1 MMTTLTQN
9 PLHFN
14 RSIKISND
22 GGALSSDTG
31 ELIFREFDE
40 KLGFSQ
46 TIAKHL
52 QLRDERAFY
61 IHSNKQLLGQKMYQ
75 LIAGYHEDDAA
86 DQLTHDPVFTRV
98 LGTPALASQPS
109 LSRFFKRFDAQALN
123 QLQAAN
129 QELLDRVHRTRNAET
144 LIFDLDSTHADTY
157 GQQEKSSYNAHYR
170 TMGFHPLVAFDGL
183 TGDFLKAQLRPG
195 SAYTSNGVVDFMRPL
210 IEHYNETFPETTA
223 LVRGDSGF
231 AVPGLYEL
239 CEKESVYYIIRLKS
253 NAKLKALG
261 EELHLAYEIQDV
273 SVTESYVEESIYQAA
288 SWSIPRRIIIQSTRP
303 AGELFFSHAFFVTNL
318 SESFSPEAIIA
329 SYKKRGT
336 MENFIKEAKDG
347 FGFDQMKS
355 HDYVVN
361 EARMMVSLLAYNLTN
376 WLRTLSFPPAARGI
390 QIQTIRTRLIKVA
403 SKLVKSGRSLY
414 FKLSSSFVYTRF
426 FWDVLTRV
434 QQLKFN

>member
-1 MMTTLTQN
+1 MIRLPQTT
-9 PLHFN
+9 LHFN
-14 RSIKISND
+14 RQLKLSND
-22 GGALSSDTG
+22 GGELSSDTG
-31 ELIFREFDE
+31 HFLFREFDE
-40 KLGFSQ
+40 KIGFSQ

-52 QLRDERAFY
+52 HLKDERSFC
-61 IHSNKQLLGQKMYQ
+61 IHPNEHLLRQKIYQ

-86 DQLTHDPVFTRV
+86 DQLTHDPVFTQV

-109 LSRFFKRFDAQALN
+109 LSRFFNRFDAQALD

-129 QELLDRVHRTRNAET
+129 QELLDRVHHARQSET

-157 GQQEKSSYNAHYR
+157 GNQERSSYNAHYR
-170 TMGFHPLVAFDGL
+170 TLGFHPLVAFDGL

-195 SAYTSNGVVDFMRPL
+195 SVYTSNGVVDFMRPL
-210 IEHYNETFPETTA
+210 IEHYNEKSPETST

-231 AVPGLYEL
+231 AVPALYEL
-239 CEKESVYYIIRLKS
+239 CEKEAVYYIIRLKS
-253 NAKLKALG
+253 NAKLKALA
-261 EELHLAYEIQDV
+261 EELHPTHEVRDV
-273 SVTESYVEESIYQAA
+273 SVTESYVEESIYQAS
-288 SWSIPRRIIIQSTRP
+288 SWSTPRRIIIQSTRP

-318 SESFSPEAIIA
+318 SETFSPQAIVA

-336 MENFIKEAKDG
+336 MENFIKEAKGG

-355 HDYVVN
+355 HDFLVN
-361 EARMMVSLLAYNLTN
+361 EARMMLSLLAYNLTN
-376 WLRTLSFPPAARGI
+376 WLRTLSFPVAMKGI

-403 SKLVKSGRSLY
+403 SKLVKSGRSLH

>member
-1 MMTTLTQN
+1 MTRLPQTT
-9 PLHFN
+9 LHFN
-14 RSIKISND
+14 RQLKLSND
-22 GGALSSDTG
+22 GGELSSDTG
-31 ELIFREFDE
+31 QFLFREFDE

-52 QLRDERAFY
+52 HLKDERSFC
-61 IHSNKQLLGQKMYQ
+61 IHQNEQLLRQKIYQ

-86 DQLTHDPVFTRV
+86 DQLTHDPVFTQV

-109 LSRFFKRFDAQALN
+109 LSRFFKRFDAQALD
-123 QLQAAN
+123 QLQTAN
-129 QELLDRVHRTRNAET
+129 QELLDRVHHVRQSET

-157 GQQEKSSYNAHYR
+157 GNQEKSSYNAHYR
-170 TMGFHPLVAFDGL
+170 TLGFHPLVAFDGL

-195 SAYTSNGVVDFMRPL
+195 SVYTSNGVVDFMRPL
-210 IEHYNETFPETTA
+210 IEHYNETFPKTSA

-231 AVPGLYEL
+231 AVPALYEL

-253 NAKLKALG
+253 NAKLKALA
-261 EELHLAYEIQDV
+261 EELHPTHEVRDV
-273 SVTESYVEESIYQAA
+273 SVTESYVEDSIYQAS
-288 SWSIPRRIIIQSTRP
+288 SWSMPRRIIIQSTRP

-318 SESFSPEAIIA
+318 SESFSSQAIVA

-355 HDYVVN
+355 HDFLVN
-361 EARMMVSLLAYNLTN
+361 EARMMLSLLAYNLTN
-376 WLRTLSFPPAARGI
+376 WLRTLSFPVAAKGI

-403 SKLVKSGRSLY
+403 SKLVKSGRSLH

-434 QQLKFN
+434 QQLKLN

>member
-1 MMTTLTQN
+1 MTRLPQTT
-9 PLHFN
+9 LHFN
-14 RSIKISND
+14 RQLKLSND
-22 GGALSSDTG
+22 GGELSSDTG
-31 ELIFREFDE
+31 QFLFREFDE
-40 KLGFSQ
+40 KIGFSQ

-52 QLRDERAFY
+52 QLKDERSFC
-61 IHSNKQLLGQKMYQ
+61 IHQNEQLLRQKIYQ

-86 DQLTHDPVFTRV
+86 DQLTHDPVFTQV

-109 LSRFFKRFDAQALN
+109 LSRFFKRFDAQALD

-129 QELLDRVHRTRNAET
+129 QELLDRVHHVRQSET

-157 GQQEKSSYNAHYR
+157 GNQEKSSYNAHYR
-170 TMGFHPLVAFDGL
+170 TLGFHPLVAFDGL

-195 SAYTSNGVVDFMRPL
+195 SVYTSNGVVDFMRPL
-210 IEHYNETFPETTA
+210 IEHYNETFPEIST

-253 NAKLKALG
+253 NAKLKALA
-261 EELHLAYEIQDV
+261 EELHPTHEVRDV
-273 SVTESYVEESIYQAA
+273 SVTESYVEDSIYQA
-288 SWSIPRRIIIQSTRP
+288 STWSVPRRIIIQSTRP

-318 SESFSPEAIIA
+318 SESFSSQAIVA
-329 SYKKRGT
+329 SYKKRGA

-355 HDYVVN
+355 HDFFMN
-361 EARMMVSLLAYNLTN
+361 EARMMLSLLAYNLTN
-376 WLRTLSFPPAARGI
+376 WLRTLSFPVAAKGI

-403 SKLVKSGRSLY
+403 SKLVKSGRSLH

-434 QQLKFN
+434 QQLKLN

>member
-1 MMTTLTQN
+1 MIRLPQTT
-9 PLHFN
+9 LHFN
-14 RSIKISND
+14 RQLKLSHD
-22 GGALSSDTG
+22 GGELSSDTG
-31 ELIFREFDE
+31 QFLFREFDE
-40 KLGFSQ
+40 KMGFSQ

-52 QLRDERAFY
+52 HLKDERSFC
-61 IHSNKQLLGQKMYQ
+61 IHQNEHLLRQKIYQ

-86 DQLTHDPVFTRV
+86 DQLTHDPVFTQV

-109 LSRFFKRFDAQALN
+109 LSRFFKRFDAQALD

-129 QELLDRVHRTRNAET
+129 QELLDRVHHARQSKS

-157 GQQEKSSYNAHYR
+157 GHQEKSSYNAHYG
-170 TMGFHPLVAFDGL
+170 TLGFHPLVAFDGL

-195 SAYTSNGVVDFMRPL
+195 SVYTSNGVVDFMRPL
-210 IEHYNETFPETTA
+210 IEHYNEKFPETST

-231 AVPGLYEL
+231 AIPALYEL

-253 NAKLKALG
+253 NAKLKALV
-261 EELHLAYEIQDV
+261 EELHPTHEVRDV
-273 SVTESYVEESIYQAA
+273 SVTESYVEESIYQAS
-288 SWSIPRRIIIQSTRP
+288 SWSMPRRIIIQSTRP

-318 SESFSPEAIIA
+318 SESFSPQAIVA

-355 HDYVVN
+355 HDFLVN
-361 EARMMVSLLAYNLTN
+361 EARMMLSLLAYNLTN
-376 WLRTLSFPPAARGI
+376 WLRTLSFPVAAKGI

-403 SKLVKSGRSLY
+403 SKLVKSGRSLH

-426 FWDVLTRV
+426 FWDVLTKV